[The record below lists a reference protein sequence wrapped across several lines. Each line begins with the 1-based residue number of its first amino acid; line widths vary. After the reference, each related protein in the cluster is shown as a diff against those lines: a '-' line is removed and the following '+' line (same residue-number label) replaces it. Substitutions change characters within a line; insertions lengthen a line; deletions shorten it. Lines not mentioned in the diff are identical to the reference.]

1 MSHSVLVVEDEPN
14 IVLSLKFVMEKA
26 GFAVRVAGDG
36 QEALNEIGKETPD
49 LVLLDINLGAGMD
62 GVEVCRRIR
71 LSISSDVP
79 IVMLTASD
87 DMKSVLDSF
96 NAGADDYLI
105 KPIKLTEMKGLCT
118 HLLELAIAQRIKK
131 RRARYRELLDHGLR
145 NRDTPEFFGMD
156 K

>member
-1 MSHSVLVVEDEPN
+1 VGPKALVVEDDE
-14 IVLSLKFVMEKA
+14 
-26 GFAVRVAGDG
+26 D
-36 QEALNEIGKETPD
+36 LNEIYSRNLSKSGFEVSSASTGPEALWLLDEKTFD
-49 LVLLDINLGAGMD
+49 LVLLDINLGDGMD